1 MSNVVTIKLQAYHER
16 LAPAAMYP
24 PGYQPGPAPGLL
36 EHQVRTFQA
45 LEETPLVM
53 NTYLTGTGKTRAAL
67 LRLLHPAQRGNNV
80 LLIAPTNALLAQH
93 VADVEAFV
101 AEQQLD
107 FVVRAATAEHI
118 DALLPQAMG
127 RPGTALH
134 RLIEN
139 PALAAEGDAARLHD
153 HGKPLVLV
161 TNPDIFYLALYYRYG
176 QLDRSNLFDDFLTKF
191 TYVIIDEVH
200 SYDSKQFACF
210 LFFFGLLKEWGWL
223 EAGRRLCLLSATP
236 RPQVRELLDRLFT
249 PAGWC
254 QIDPANAPATPAAMT
269 PVLAPLD
276 LYLVP
281 ADEPIDTWV
290 EHEQARITDWLA
302 QQQDTVII
310 SSSLARINAIHNRL
324 RDHDPVRITGPEDAA
339 ERGRIRTLTLATSTV
354 DIGYNFGRAGKA
366 RQSVDRLVCDARF
379 RDDLLQRIGRA
390 GRVLGRNVTT
400 IPSEAWVL
408 LPAEAAA
415 ALQPVADQS
424 LERMAFNQQ
433 VAELDAEVL
442 PMRHQLDRYLR
453 SYALLEVMYPI
464 YRAAQIAADQVAE
477 MAEMF
482 TIVRDLFAP
491 GSRLTVQHYVGQIK
505 TYVRRREWLQKPD
518 TQRWHDLNE
527 YHRKGLAHD
536 LAAQRNWATYTPG
549 VQPHHTAAQFL
560 PYLATIATSPAAQ
573 ATRTEVAQYVA
584 GCVALMDAL
593 LSFRDGAPAVLAA
606 VYDPQQIF
614 SRQVVNSYDLL
625 HLLQYYDLHWFETAA
640 AFASA
645 AGRPA
650 AAETPAWVE
659 VRHLLPADQRRTVG
673 YRWTAPAHIDTRQRF
688 EALYC
693 REVVALHGLRLT
705 LGERAFDGRT
715 FILPSALQDAVGR
728 RHLPALVIPRE
739 GMLYA
744 SLLKRLR
751 LVSFV
756 SRTLEVELP
765 DSSMVPYEIVTG
777 TAAFHM
783 AAELH
788 GMLRAHQRTLS
799 DDEPIFC

>member
-1 MSNVVTIKLQAYHER
+1 MSNVVTLNLQAYHER
-16 LAPAAMYP
+16 LAPVSSYP
-24 PGYQPGPAPGLL
+24 PGYRPGPAPGLL
-36 EHQVRTFQA
+36 EHQVRTFEA
-45 LEETPLVM
+45 LEQTPLVM

-93 VADVEAFV
+93 VDDVAAFV

-118 DALLPQAMG
+118 RALLPQTMG

-139 PALAAEGDAARLHD
+139 PALAAQDDAARQSD

-176 QLDRSNLFDDFLTKF
+176 VLDRGNLFDDFLTKF
-191 TYVIIDEVH
+191 TYLIIDEVH

-223 EAGRRLCLLSATP
+223 DVGRRLCLLSATP
-236 RPQVRELLDRLFT
+236 RPQVRALLDRLFT

-254 QIDPANAPATPAAMT
+254 QIDPANAPTTPAATT

-276 LYLVP
+276 LHLVP
-281 ADEPIDTWV
+281 ADEPIDSWV
-290 EHEQARITDWLA
+290 VREQARISDWLA

-310 SSSLARINAIHNRL
+310 SSSLARINTIYGLL

-339 ERGRIRTLTLATSTV
+339 ERKRTRTLTLATATV
-354 DIGYNFGRAGKA
+354 DIGYNFGRVGKD

-408 LPAEAAA
+408 LPPEAVA
-415 ALQPVADQS
+415 ALQSMADQS
-424 LERMAFNQQ
+424 LERMVFNQI
-433 VAELDAEVL
+433 VANLDAEEF

-464 YRAAQIAADQVAE
+464 YHAAQMAEDRAAE

-491 GSRLTVQHYVGQIK
+491 GSKQAVQHYVGQIK
-505 TYVRRREWLQKPD
+505 TYVRRREWLQKSD
-518 TQRWHDLNE
+518 KQRWQDLNE
-527 YHRKGLAHD
+527 YHRQGLAHD
-536 LAAQRNWATYTPG
+536 IAAQRNWVTYTPG
-549 VQPHHTAAQFL
+549 AQPLCTASQFL
-560 PYLATIATSPAAQ
+560 PSLTTIATSPKTRAV
-573 ATRTEVAQYVA
+573 RTEVEQYVA
-584 GCVALMDAL
+584 GRVALIDAL
-593 LSFRDGAPAVLAA
+593 LSFRDGTPAVLAA

-614 SRQVVNSYDLL
+614 SRQVVNTYDLL
-625 HLLQYYDLHWFETAA
+625 HLLQYYELRWFDTAGAFEAA
-640 AFASA
+640 AT
-645 AGRPA
+645 RPPA
-650 AAETPAWVE
+650 PEAQAWVE
-659 VRHLLPADQRRTVG
+659 VLHLLPADQRRKVG
-673 YRWTAPAHIDTRQRF
+673 YQWMAPAHIDSRQRF
-688 EALYC
+688 EVLYC
-693 REVVALHGLRLT
+693 REVVALHGVRLT
-705 LGERAFDGRT
+705 LGERGFDGRD
-715 FILPSALQDAVGR
+715 FILPHSLQDAVGQ
-728 RHLPALVIPRE
+728 RHLPALVIPTQ
-739 GMLYA
+739 GILYGA
-744 SLLKRLR
+744 LLKRLR
-751 LVSFV
+751 LASFV
-756 SRTLEVELP
+756 SRPLEVVFP
-765 DSSMVPYEIVTG
+765 DSSKGEYEIVTG

-788 GMLRAHQRTLS
+788 GVLHAHQHTLR

>member
-1 MSNVVTIKLQAYHER
+1 MSSVVTINLQAYHER
-16 LAPAAMYP
+16 LAPVSSYP
-24 PGYQPGPAPGLL
+24 PGYQPGPEPGLL

-45 LEETPLVM
+45 LEQTPLVM

-67 LRLLHPAQRGNNV
+67 LRLLHPAQCGNNV
-80 LLIAPTNALLAQH
+80 VLIAPTNALLAQH
-93 VADVEAFV
+93 VDDVAAFV

-118 DALLPQAMG
+118 RELLPQAMG
-127 RPGTALH
+127 RPGSALH

-139 PALAAEGDAARLHD
+139 PALAAEDDAARLHD

-176 QLDRSNLFDDFLTKF
+176 RLDRSNLFDDFLTKF
-191 TYVIIDEVH
+191 TYLIIDEVH

-223 EAGRRLCLLSATP
+223 DAGRRLCLLSATP

-254 QIDPANAPATPAAMT
+254 QIDPANAPTTPAETT
-269 PVLAPLD
+269 PVLAPLN

-281 ADEPIDTWV
+281 ADEPIDRWV
-290 EHEQARITDWLA
+290 AQQQARISDWLA

-310 SSSLARINAIHNRL
+310 SSSLARINAIYGLL

-339 ERGRIRTLTLATSTV
+339 ERRRTRTLTLATSTV

-408 LPAEAAA
+408 LPSEAVV
-415 ALQPVADQS
+415 ALQPAADQS
-424 LERMAFNQQ
+424 FERMVFNQL
-433 VAELDAEVL
+433 VADLDAEEL
-442 PMRHQLDRYLR
+442 PIRHQLDRYLR

-464 YRAAQIAADQVAE
+464 YHAAQMAADRMAE

-491 GSRLTVQHYVGQIK
+491 GSKLTVQHYVKQIK
-505 TYVRRREWLQKPD
+505 TYVRRREWLHKPD
-518 TQRWHDLNE
+518 NERWHDLNE
-527 YHRKGLAHD
+527 YHCQGLAHD
-536 LAAQRNWATYTPG
+536 IAAQRNWVTYTPG
-549 VQPHHTAAQFL
+549 VQPIHTAAQFL
-560 PYLATIATSPAAQ
+560 SALETIASSPATQ
-573 ATRTEVAQYVA
+573 KTRTEVEQYVA

-593 LSFRDGAPAVLAA
+593 LSFREGAPAVLAA

-614 SRQVVNSYDLL
+614 SRQVVNTYDLL
-625 HLLQYYDLHWFETAA
+625 HLLQYYELRWFETAA
-640 AFASA
+640 AFAAA
-645 AGRPA
+645 AGRQPA
-650 AAETPAWVE
+650 PEAQVWVE
-659 VRHLLPADQRRTVG
+659 AQHLLPADQRRKVG
-673 YRWTAPAHIDTRQRF
+673 YQWMAPVHIDARQQF

-693 REVVALHGLRLT
+693 REVVTLHGLRLT
-705 LGERAFDGRT
+705 LGERAFDGRD
-715 FILPSALQDAVGR
+715 FILPSSLQAAVGQ
-728 RHLPALVIPRE
+728 RHLPALVIPGE
-739 GMLYA
+739 GMLYG

-756 SRTLEVELP
+756 SRPLEVVFP
-765 DSSMVPYEIVTG
+765 DSSMGVYEIVTG

-799 DDEPIFC
+799 DDAPIFC